1 MCLRYLFEASVK
13 ILRTLKL
20 YNRRAIWMFDRILG
34 HCIDVHL
41 HRFIFFFPLY
51 KIESSGGTLNWG
63 ITSIR
68 FSCPKSIL
76 FSSLMFVGEDSVI
89 RAGCSLLFRKQ
100 VEEGMENKP
109 ESRSVQWS
117 LFELL
122 PTSAC
127 PGFT

>member
-1 MCLRYLFEASVK
+1 
-13 ILRTLKL
+13 
-20 YNRRAIWMFDRILG
+20 
-34 HCIDVHL
+34 
-41 HRFIFFFPLY
+41 
-51 KIESSGGTLNWG
+51 
-63 ITSIR
+63 
-68 FSCPKSIL
+68 
-76 FSSLMFVGEDSVI
+76 MFVGEDSVI
-89 RAGCSLLFRKQ
+89 RAGGSLLFRKQ